1 MRVWASVGLG
11 ALLVLLGGLWS
22 LQGIGLVGGSF
33 MSGDRLWLLIG
44 VVVVLTGL
52 GLLTTALRA
61 RRRGGTG

>member
-33 MSGDRLWLLIG
+33 MSGNRLWLFIG

-61 RRRGGTG
+61 RRRGGMS